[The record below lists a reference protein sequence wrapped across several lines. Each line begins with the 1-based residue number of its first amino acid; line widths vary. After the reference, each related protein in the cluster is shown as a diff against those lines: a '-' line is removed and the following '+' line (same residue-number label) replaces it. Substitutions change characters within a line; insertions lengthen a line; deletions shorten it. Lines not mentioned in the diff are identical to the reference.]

1 MLPILRE
8 NYNSVEL
15 AAKLISYGDASSID
29 KKLDPTPG
37 VAHTFM
43 MPEKDVC
50 VFYHR
55 DRGDDWFSCQPA
67 CYAKK
72 ELFDQPAF
80 EYIDILKSRLAKEF
94 FLSIAGRLASKP
106 IISAVSMIEDTDIF
120 FRHHKSMSNSGG
132 RVKLLIN
139 R

>member
-1 MLPILRE
+1 MSTNSGIALRSGETFQTIYCHWDGHPRTMLPILRE
-8 NYNSVEL
+8 NYNSFEL

-43 MPEKDVC
+43 MPEQDVC

-55 DRGDDWFSCQPA
+55 DRGDDWLSCQSV
-67 CYAKK
+67 CYTKK

-80 EYIDILKSRLAKEF
+80 EYIYIF
-94 FLSIAGRLASKP
+94 
-106 IISAVSMIEDTDIF
+106 EDGTWNVYKRNGERIY
-120 FRHHKSMSNSGG
+120 
-132 RVKLLIN
+132 I
-139 R
+139 

>member
-1 MLPILRE
+1 MSINCGIALRSGETFQTIYCHWDGYPSYMLPMLRE
-8 NYNSVEL
+8 NYNSLEL

-29 KKLDPTPG
+29 KKLEPTPG

-55 DRGDDWFSCQPA
+55 DRGEDWISCEST
-67 CYAKK
+67 CYTKQ
-72 ELFDQPAF
+72 ELFRQQAF
-80 EYIDILKSRLAKEF
+80 DYVYIFEDETWNCYKN
-94 FLSIAGRLASKP
+94 GR
-106 IISAVSMIEDTDIF
+106 
-120 FRHHKSMSNSGG
+120 
-132 RVKLLIN
+132 KLDYDKT

>member
-1 MLPILRE
+1 MSTNSGIALRSGETFQTIYCHWDGHPRTMLPMLRE
-8 NYNSVEL
+8 NYNSLEL

-55 DRGDDWFSCQPA
+55 DRGDDWFGCQSV
-67 CYAKK
+67 CYTKK
-72 ELFDQPAF
+72 KLFDQPAF
-80 EYIDILKSRLAKEF
+80 EYVYIF
-94 FLSIAGRLASKP
+94 
-106 IISAVSMIEDTDIF
+106 EDGEWNVYKRNGERIY
-120 FRHHKSMSNSGG
+120 
-132 RVKLLIN
+132 I
-139 R
+139 